1 MRVDREQEL
10 REKVIKG
17 LECCS
22 SEENKCLA
30 CPYYGVCYV
39 TQEFPFRAIFADAIA
54 LLKAQEANDAIP
66 LKWMRE
72 KCKLYC
78 SFGDYNKAAWINDLV
93 HWWQRETREAQAHA
107 ETPEAVE

>member
-1 MRVDREQEL
+1 MSVECGEWSVEL
-10 REKVIKG
+10 EKVIEG
-17 LECCS
+17 LS
-22 SEENKCLA
+22 SIHA
-30 CPYYGVCYV
+30 VAVGDGAFYV
-39 TQEFPFRAIFADAIA
+39 TECGMRDFNRLLAEAVQ

-93 HWWQRETREAQAHA
+93 QWWQRETREAQTHA